1 MAGVEIPHFTSPKLS
16 ADNLLEG
23 DTTQA
28 LGSAEVPSAA
38 IDTKTKKRKYIWK
51 PGNTKNGWWVLNAS
65 FQVYLTILNS
75 NLCAI
80 HWVKHNASNGG
91 GVADFKKY
99 YDTLT
104 METRK
109 VGEAFSQHSLTC

>member
-65 FQVYLTILNS
+65 F
-75 NLCAI
+75 
-80 HWVKHNASNGG
+80 
-91 GVADFKKY
+91 
-99 YDTLT
+99 
-104 METRK
+104 
-109 VGEAFSQHSLTC
+109 